1 MKVIFIILFYLFA
14 VSVPSFA
21 EDRDDYKVT
30 VVGQGR
36 HGPITFIVTI
46 DSRGRIKDLSVVET
60 SEVKGRKINRNRFR
74 RQFIGRGSQDPI
86 MLREDIDA
94 VTGATISSKAATRAA
109 KKALAVW
116 EGLSMEGKE

>member
-30 VVGQGR
+30 VVEQGR